1 VNAESWQAEKQI
13 NVLQTGLADTKEK
26 LPSVH
31 FSIETTKAEY
41 EKVKETDDAKLHAVQ
56 AQVEVVKKTYQEA
69 KNMATRVIDES
80 FGEDYNDIEIACKIV
95 NEDSIAENARIL
107 EGKTLHD
114 HCDYSN
120 RENSAHTLANSPR

>member
-26 LPSVH
+26 LASVD
-31 FSIETTKAEY
+31 FSIETKKKNKLLKSYFRHTCHDRLSKGTAMMTPAIETTKAEY

-56 AQVEVVKKTYQEA
+56 AQVEVAEETYQEA

-80 FGEDYNDIEIACKIV
+80 FGEDCNDIEIASTK
-95 NEDSIAENARIL
+95 AQ
-107 EGKTLHD
+107 
-114 HCDYSN
+114 
-120 RENSAHTLANSPR
+120 